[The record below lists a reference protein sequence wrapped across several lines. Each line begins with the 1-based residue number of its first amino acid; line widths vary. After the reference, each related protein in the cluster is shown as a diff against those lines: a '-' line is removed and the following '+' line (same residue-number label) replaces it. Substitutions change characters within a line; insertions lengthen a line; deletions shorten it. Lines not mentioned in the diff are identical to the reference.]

1 MEKKHLKKQIR
12 EGVEQGLKIAKV
24 IKEIAPKHGAKK

>member
-24 IKEIAPKHGAKK
+24 IKEIASKHGAKK

>member
-12 EGVEQGLKIAKV
+12 EGVEKGLKIAKV
-24 IKEIAPKHGAKK
+24 I